1 MLHTLSLTSTEVLAL
16 PVQST
21 NTDKERDPKLL
32 AALFKELGWGVGYEI
47 RERRYVLDEKIKQP
61 FQKDM
66 LVCLRFGLEGLVTSS
81 KVLNLLAL
89 LVQKYKY

>member
-1 MLHTLSLTSTEVLAL
+1 LLY
-16 PVQST
+16 QYKST
-21 NTDKERDPKLL
+21 NTDAHTCQLL

-47 RERRYVLDEKIKQP
+47 RERQYILDEKIKQP

-89 LVQKYKY
+89 LVQKYKH